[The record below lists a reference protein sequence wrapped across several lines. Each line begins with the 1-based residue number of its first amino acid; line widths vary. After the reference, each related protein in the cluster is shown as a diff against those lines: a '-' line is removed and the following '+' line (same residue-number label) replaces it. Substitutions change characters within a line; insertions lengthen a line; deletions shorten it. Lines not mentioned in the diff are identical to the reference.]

1 MRKAT
6 LKSLMAH
13 KLRLALTALSIVLGV
28 GFVAGTYVLTDTI
41 NGTFD
46 KLFNTV
52 TSGTDVTV
60 RTLSD
65 FQSQGGPSLRDPVPA
80 SLATQIQA
88 VDGVKDV
95 QGSVQGYAQFI
106 GKDGKPVTTQAPTF
120 GQSIG
125 PVAALNGSAV
135 AREGRFPSGPDEVA
149 VDARTAKKQG
159 FAIGDRVKILFEG
172 PPRTFTVVGIM
183 GFGEVDNLAGATF
196 AGFDIPT
203 AQEVLNRKD
212 QYDSIDVVADDGVSQ
227 TQLRERIAAVLDPK
241 YEAITGE
248 SLADELNQ
256 SIKGFTGVLSTAM
269 LAFAGV
275 ALFVGAFIIYNTF
288 SIIVAQRTRELAL
301 LRCLGASRRQ
311 VLGSVLVE
319 ALAVAVFAS
328 LIGIAFGLVIAILLR
343 GAFDAFGI
351 DLPGGATTILPRTI
365 IVSLLVGIVV
375 TLASALF
382 PARKATKV
390 PPVAAMRE
398 EAVGPPQRSIRR
410 RTIVGTLITAV
421 GVATLLAGLF
431 ADVSNQVA
439 LVGLGAAVTLMGVAA
454 LSPLFARP
462 LARVIGW
469 PMAHLLRVPGRL
481 ARANA
486 MRNPRRTAATAAAL
500 MIGLAL
506 VAFVGIFAASLKA
519 STDEVFDRAISADY
533 QLTSTNFA
541 PFSSDLAKRLAGQP
555 ELAQVLPARLGP
567 WKLNGKDM
575 SLGAADPVVFPQL
588 VQSDVRSGRIEDLA
602 SGGVAVYIDQA
613 KAHNWTVGS
622 MIPMELP
629 RGGVRQVPVKAIY
642 ADKTVTSLDYLI
654 SLADYEKGY
663 PNQGDLIVLI
673 KAAPGVSPADSRAAI
688 ERVAN
693 DFPNVKVQDQAQAKA
708 DQAKQLDQILGL
720 ISVLLGLA
728 IVIALIGI
736 VNTLALSIYERIRE
750 LGLLRAVGMERRQVR
765 SMIRWESVIIAVLGA
780 VLGLVVGTFFGWAM
794 VRALRDVGATKFA
807 LPVGQ
812 LVVFVLL
819 AGLAGILA
827 AVLPARRA
835 ARIDVLRALASE

>member
-6 LKSLMAH
+6 LKGLMAH
-13 KLRLALTALSIVLGV
+13 KLRLALTALAIVLGV

-41 NGTFD
+41 TGTFD
-46 KLFNTV
+46 NIFGTV
-52 TSGTDVTV
+52 TAGTDVTV
-60 RTLSD
+60 RTKSD
-65 FQSQGGPSLRDPVPA
+65 FEQQGGPSLRDPLPA
-80 SLATQIQA
+80 SLATQIQG
-88 VDGVKDV
+88 VDGVKVV

-120 GQSIG
+120 GQSFG
-125 PVAALNGSAV
+125 PTSDLNGSAV
-135 AREGRFPSGPDEVA
+135 AREGRMPSGPDEVV
-149 VDARTAKKQG
+149 VDARTAKKEG
-159 FAIGDRVKILFEG
+159 FVLADRVKILFEG
-172 PPRTFTVVGIM
+172 PPREFTVVGII

-203 AQEVLNRKD
+203 AQDVLKRTD
-212 QYDSIDVVADDGVSQ
+212 QFDSIDVVANDGVSQ
-227 TQLRERIAAVLDPK
+227 DQLRERIAGTLDPK

-248 SLADELNQ
+248 SLADELNKD
-256 SIKGFTGVLSTAM
+256 IKGFTGFLSTAM

-275 ALFVGAFIIYNTF
+275 ALFVGSFIIYNTF
-288 SIIVAQRTRELAL
+288 SIIVAQRTRELAM

-311 VLGSVLVE
+311 VLNSVLAE
-319 ALAVAVFAS
+319 ALIVALVAS
-328 LIGIAFGLVIAILLR
+328 AIGIGFGVVIALGLR
-343 GAFDAFGI
+343 GAFEAFGI
-351 DLPGGATTILPRTI
+351 DLPGGTTTVLPRTI
-365 IVSLLVGIVV
+365 IVSLIIGVV
-375 TLASALF
+375 ITLLSALL
-382 PARKATKV
+382 PALRATRV
-390 PPVAAMRE
+390 PPVAALRE
-398 EAVGPPQRSIRR
+398 EAVGPEQRSIRR
-410 RTIVGTLITAV
+410 RVISGTFVTVV
-421 GVATLLAGLF
+421 GVGALLGGLF
-431 ADVSNQVA
+431 ADVSNQVS
-439 LVGLGAAVTLMGVAA
+439 LVGFGAAITLLGVAI

-469 PMAHLLRVPGRL
+469 PMSRLFRMPGRL

-486 MRNPRRTAATAAAL
+486 MRNPRRTASTAAAL

-506 VAFVGIFAASLKA
+506 VSFVSIFVASLKA
-519 STDEVFDRAISADY
+519 STDEVFDRAVSADY
-533 QLTSTNFA
+533 QLTSSSFQ
-541 PFSSDLAKRLAGQP
+541 PFSSSLAKDLAKQP
-555 ELAQVLPARLGP
+555 ELAQVMPARIGP
-567 WKLNGKDM
+567 WKLDGKTM
-575 SLGAADPVVFPQL
+575 SLGAADPVLFPQL
-588 VQSDVRSGRIEDLA
+588 VQSDVRSGRVEDLS

-622 MIPMELP
+622 TIPMELP

-654 SLADYEKGY
+654 SLADYEQGY
-663 PNQGDLIVLI
+663 PTQGDLIVLI

-693 DFPNVKVQDQAQAKA
+693 AYPNVRVQDQAQAKA

-794 VRALRDVGATKFA
+794 VRALEDIGATQFA
-807 LPVGQ
+807 VPVGQ
-812 LVVFVLL
+812 LVGFVVL

-835 ARIDVLRALASE
+835 SRIDVLRALASE